1 MSALGVPKQLTQ
13 FASRAWSSAHTGSLD
28 AVRPDSAYRGL
39 RLGVPDRAIPGLVI
53 DTLRPG
59 TPTQP
64 LTARDWPLLKSYLAE
79 PRPTPPRTPKEQW
92 LPAPLNKPGPGSR
105 DNLVFVAR
113 VNNASGFDQID
124 EARIAAMS
132 AIVTGNRY
140 ALRDGSVGRLNGETP
155 RPARPLRYAQAAS
168 LALPRQALA
177 AEPPKPLRG
186 QYGDYRDLIGQLMQK
201 IDAARNPTIGDPSHT
216 KLKISEWVE
225 AQQTQIHWS
234 ITLDAELTAQL
245 RTYLI
250 PAAVEA
256 IHAAQ
261 TLRPQK

>member
-1 MSALGVPKQLTQ
+1 MSALGMPKQLTQ
-13 FASRAWSSAHTGSLD
+13 FASRAWSSAYTGRFD
-28 AVRPDSAYRGL
+28 AVRPDSVYRGI
-39 RLGVPDRAIPGLVI
+39 RLGVPDRSLPGLVI
-53 DTLRPG
+53 DTLRLG

-64 LTARDWPLLKSYLAE
+64 LTAQHWPLLKSYLAE
-79 PRPTPPRTPKEQW
+79 SRPTPPRTPQEQW

-113 VNNASGFDQID
+113 VKNATGFDQID

-155 RPARPLRYAQAAS
+155 RPAHPLRYAQAAD

-177 AEPPKPLRG
+177 AEPPKALRG
-186 QYGDYRDLIGQLMQK
+186 QYGDYRDLIGQLTQK

-216 KLKISEWVE
+216 TLNISEWVE
-225 AQQTQIHWS
+225 AQQAQVHWS
-234 ITLDAELTAQL
+234 ITLDAELTERL

-256 IHAAQ
+256 IHAAN
-261 TLRPQK
+261 TRRKK